1 MRNRAAI
8 TSENI
13 PPLALLGLGLGAG
26 IAGGLAEILW
36 ISVYSAGVGGGAVSV
51 ARGVAAAVGLGGA
64 PGAATLGVVLHMA
77 LAALLGVAVIA
88 TLVSLPV
95 RWRNWQSEVSVALIA
110 LAAVWAVNFLVIL
123 PVLSP
128 EFVNIVPMPVSF
140 ASKLLFGLAS
150 FAAFR
155 AGRAAIP
162 EILPAPQR
170 ARNHH
175 RK

>member
-1 MRNRAAI
+1 MQIRTVTTAGKMPHL
-8 TSENI
+8 S
-13 PPLALLGLGLGAG
+13 LLRLGLGAG

-36 ISVYSAGVGGGAVSV
+36 ISVYAAGAGVAAVSV
-51 ARGVAAAVGLGGA
+51 ARGVAEAVGLGGA
-64 PGAATLGVVLHMA
+64 PGAATMGVVLHMA

-95 RWRNWQSEVSVALIA
+95 RWRSWQIEVTVALIA
-110 LAAVWAVNFLVIL
+110 LAAVWAFNFLVFL

-150 FAAFR
+150 FAAFN
-155 AGRAAIP
+155 AGRAISP
-162 EILPAPQR
+162 EFLPALQR
-170 ARNHH
+170 VRNHQ